1 MFVQN
6 NYPADEQAKLDIV
19 KYGRGLFQHGYVV
32 SNDGNISV
40 KVSENEI
47 WCTPTDVSKG
57 DMNPDIMVKLD
68 LDGNIIEGHETPSS
82 EVKMHLRV
90 YQENP
95 DVMAVVHAHPIY
107 ATTFAIAGVAL
118 DEPTLM
124 EALMQLGSVPV
135 AKYAKPGV
143 DEVPESIAPFCKDYN
158 AVLLSN
164 HGALTWGDSIS
175 TAYRRMEV
183 LEDYAR
189 ITFNLHL
196 LGKARYLTEEQ
207 LAGLDERR
215 RAGGFTTGL
224 LPRGVSRPQNASD
237 VLPRTADLGPL

>member
-1 MFVQN
+1 MFVQDH
-6 NYPADEQAKLDIV
+6 YPTDDEARQQIV
-19 KYGRGLFQHGYVV
+19 KYGRGLFEHGYVV

-57 DMNPDIMVKLD
+57 TMTPDMMVKLD
-68 LDGNIIEGHETPSS
+68 LDGNIIAGEGTPSS

-90 YQENP
+90 YRENP
-95 DVMAVVHAHPIY
+95 EIMAVVHAHPVY
-107 ATTFAIAGVAL
+107 ATTFAIAGIAL

-124 EALMQLGSVPV
+124 EALMQLGCVPV

-143 DEVPESIAPFCKDYN
+143 EEVGESVAPFCKDYN

-164 HGALTWGDSIS
+164 HGALTWGNSIS
-175 TAYRRMEV
+175 MAYRRMEI
-183 LEDYAR
+183 LEEYAKV
-189 ITFNLHL
+189 TFNLHM
-196 LGKARYLTEEQ
+196 LGKARYLTDEQ

-215 RAGGFTTGL
+215 RIGGFTTGL
-224 LPRGVSRPQNASD
+224 LPRGVTQPQNTDD
-237 VLPRTADLGPL
+237 VLPKLR